1 MLAESYIGLGKIYKA
16 YDVLKNSV
24 SFQNR
29 YKFALTCM
37 KLKKWEE
44 AEKALQG
51 GRSSRSDIKNVPNG
65 AAGLF
70 LLAQC

>member
-1 MLAESYIGLGKIYKA
+1 MLAESYIGQGKIYKA
-16 YDVLKNSV
+16 YDVLKS
-24 SFQNR
+24 SQSPQNR

-44 AEKALQG
+44 AEKSLQG
-51 GRSSRSDIKNVPNG
+51 GRSRTDIKNVPNG
-65 AAGLF
+65 AAGLY